1 MNRLRLYL
9 LALTALIVCSAKADE
24 GMWLL
29 QLMQQQ
35 HSIDMMKKQGLKLEA
50 QDLYNPN
57 GVSLK
62 DAVGIF
68 GGGCTGE
75 IISPE
80 GLILTNHHCG
90 YSSIQQHSS
99 VEHDYLTDGFWATSR
114 DQELPTPGLKF
125 TFIERI
131 EDITDIVNAKIAAK
145 EITESQSFTGAFL
158 EGLAKELYEKSDLKD
173 KKGIVPQAL
182 PFYAGNKFYLFYK
195 KIYPDVRMVAAP
207 PSSVGKFGGETD
219 NWMWPRH
226 TGDFSMFRI
235 YADKNNNPA
244 DYSKDNVPYRPRRSF
259 TISTAGLK
267 EGDFTMVYGNPGR
280 TMQYVVSDAID
291 YAVNRGNPAKIK
303 MRTMRLEIMNA
314 EQAKDPATRIAYAAK
329 NARVSNQWKKWQG
342 ESKGL
347 ARLGTLDKKRAFEAQ
362 FTAWAA
368 DKPLYRDV
376 LPKLRALYAE
386 LAPYAFAR
394 DYYQEA
400 YQAIEMTQFAQNA
413 AKGIF
418 KPDAEKAGDGFFKN
432 YSQTIDRLSTQAVL
446 GEYVKNVPAEW
457 TPAYFLEAVQKAGG
471 VDRYVDELFE
481 QSNFS
486 TIEKYKALASADSA
500 TKAAAL
506 QNDPA
511 LLLAEAFNTFYN
523 TKVDGTYKRLNT
535 EINTLYRL
543 YMKGLMEMQPDRTF
557 FPDANLTLRVA
568 YGTVEGYS
576 PVDAVYYEPF
586 STIDGIME
594 KDNPDIYD
602 YNIPQRL
609 RDLYRTKEY
618 GRWNVDGSV
627 PVCFLATNH
636 TTGGNS
642 GSPVLNGRGQLV
654 GINFDRTWEST
665 MSDYEFDVV
674 KCRNIIV
681 DIRYVLFVIDRI
693 GNAGYLLDEMR
704 FAK

>member
-1 MNRLRLYL
+1 MKKIVLLI
-9 LALTALIVCSAKADE
+9 LALFCLKGVPALADE
-24 GMWLL
+24 GMWVPALIQSRIKDMKAKGFKL
-29 QLMQQQ
+29 TAEDIY
-35 HSIDMMKKQGLKLEA
+35 SI
-50 QDLYNPN
+50 NRS
-57 GVSLK
+57 SLK
-62 DAVGIF
+62 DAVLLF
-68 GGGCTGE
+68 GSGCTGE
-75 IISPE
+75 VISDE
-80 GLILTNHHCG
+80 GLFLTNHHCG
-90 YSSIQQHSS
+90 YYFIGSHSS
-99 VEHDYLTDGFWATSR
+99 VEHDYLTNGFWAMNRSE
-114 DQELPTPGLKF
+114 ELPNPGLTVSFLIRMEDVTDRALKGVGDEMPQA
-125 TFIERI
+125 ER
-131 EDITDIVNAKIAAK
+131 DSMVKANAADVIAKATAGTHY
-145 EITESQSFTGAFL
+145 EAAVEPFYYGNQYFL
-158 EGLAKELYEKSDLKD
+158 FVYEK
-173 KKGIVPQAL
+173 
-182 PFYAGNKFYLFYK
+182 FR
-195 KIYPDVRMVAAP
+195 DVRLVAAP
-207 PSSVGKFGGETD
+207 PSAIGKFGGDTD

-342 ESKGL
+342 GSKGL

>member
-1 MNRLRLYL
+1 MSNTVKIIQLFNYVQMYDMK
-9 LALTALIVCSAKADE
+9 AKGFKLTAEDIY
-24 GMWLL
+24 
-29 QLMQQQ
+29 
-35 HSIDMMKKQGLKLEA
+35 SI
-50 QDLYNPN
+50 NRS
-57 GVSLK
+57 SLK
-62 DAVGIF
+62 DAVLLF
-68 GGGCTGE
+68 GSGCTGE
-75 IISPE
+75 VISDE
-80 GLILTNHHCG
+80 GLFLTNHHCG
-90 YSSIQQHSS
+90 YYFIGSHSS
-99 VEHDYLTDGFWATSR
+99 VEHDYLTNGFWAMNRSE
-114 DQELPTPGLKF
+114 ELPNPGLTVSFLIRMEDVTDRALKGVGDEMPQA
-125 TFIERI
+125 ER
-131 EDITDIVNAKIAAK
+131 DSMVKANAADVIAKATAGTHY
-145 EITESQSFTGAFL
+145 EAAVEPFYYGNQYFL
-158 EGLAKELYEKSDLKD
+158 FVYEK
-173 KKGIVPQAL
+173 
-182 PFYAGNKFYLFYK
+182 FR
-195 KIYPDVRMVAAP
+195 DVRLVAAP
-207 PSSVGKFGGETD
+207 PSAIGKFGGDTD

>member
-1 MNRLRLYL
+1 MKKIVLLI
-9 LALTALIVCSAKADE
+9 LALFCLKGVPALADE
-24 GMWLL
+24 GMWVPALIQSRIKDMKAKGFKL
-29 QLMQQQ
+29 TAEDIY
-35 HSIDMMKKQGLKLEA
+35 SI
-50 QDLYNPN
+50 NRS
-57 GVSLK
+57 SLK
-62 DAVGIF
+62 DAVLLF
-68 GGGCTGE
+68 GSGCTGE
-75 IISPE
+75 VISDE
-80 GLILTNHHCG
+80 GLFLTNHHCG
-90 YSSIQQHSS
+90 YYFIGSHSS
-99 VEHDYLTDGFWATSR
+99 VEHDYLTNGFWAMNRSE
-114 DQELPTPGLKF
+114 ELPNPGLTVSFLIRMEDVTDRALKGVGDEMPQA
-125 TFIERI
+125 ER
-131 EDITDIVNAKIAAK
+131 DSMVKANAADVIAKATAGTHY
-145 EITESQSFTGAFL
+145 EAAVEPFYYGNQYFL
-158 EGLAKELYEKSDLKD
+158 FVYEK
-173 KKGIVPQAL
+173 
-182 PFYAGNKFYLFYK
+182 FR
-195 KIYPDVRMVAAP
+195 DVRLVAAP
-207 PSSVGKFGGETD
+207 PSAIGKFGGDTD

>member
-1 MNRLRLYL
+1 MKKIVLLI
-9 LALTALIVCSAKADE
+9 LALFCLKGVPALADE
-24 GMWLL
+24 GMWVPALIQSRIKDMKAKGFKL
-29 QLMQQQ
+29 TAEDIY
-35 HSIDMMKKQGLKLEA
+35 SI
-50 QDLYNPN
+50 NRS
-57 GVSLK
+57 SLK
-62 DAVGIF
+62 DAVLLF
-68 GGGCTGE
+68 GSGCTGE
-75 IISPE
+75 VISDE
-80 GLILTNHHCG
+80 GLFLTNHHCG
-90 YSSIQQHSS
+90 YYFIGSHSS
-99 VEHDYLTDGFWATSR
+99 VEHDYLTNGFWAMNRSE
-114 DQELPTPGLKF
+114 ELPNPGLTVSFLIRMEDVTDRALKGVDDEMPQA
-125 TFIERI
+125 ER
-131 EDITDIVNAKIAAK
+131 DSMVKANAADVIAKATAGTHY
-145 EITESQSFTGAFL
+145 EAAVEPFYYGNQYFL
-158 EGLAKELYEKSDLKD
+158 FVYEK
-173 KKGIVPQAL
+173 
-182 PFYAGNKFYLFYK
+182 FR
-195 KIYPDVRMVAAP
+195 DVRLVAAP
-207 PSSVGKFGGETD
+207 PSAIGKFGGDTD

-446 GEYVKNVPAEW
+446 SEYVKNVPAEW

>member
-1 MNRLRLYL
+1 MKKIVLLI
-9 LALTALIVCSAKADE
+9 LALFCLKGVPALADE
-24 GMWLL
+24 GMWVPALIQSRIKDMKAKGFKL
-29 QLMQQQ
+29 TAEDIY
-35 HSIDMMKKQGLKLEA
+35 SI
-50 QDLYNPN
+50 NRS
-57 GVSLK
+57 SLK
-62 DAVGIF
+62 DAVLLF
-68 GGGCTGE
+68 GSGCTGE
-75 IISPE
+75 VISDE
-80 GLILTNHHCG
+80 GLFLTNHHCG
-90 YSSIQQHSS
+90 YYFIGSHSS
-99 VEHDYLTDGFWATSR
+99 VEHDYLTNGFWAMNRSE
-114 DQELPTPGLKF
+114 ELPNPGLTVSFLIRMEDVTDRALKGVGDEMPQA
-125 TFIERI
+125 ER
-131 EDITDIVNAKIAAK
+131 DSMVKANAAGVIAKATAGTHY
-145 EITESQSFTGAFL
+145 EAAVEPFYYGNQYFL
-158 EGLAKELYEKSDLKD
+158 FVYEK
-173 KKGIVPQAL
+173 
-182 PFYAGNKFYLFYK
+182 FR
-195 KIYPDVRMVAAP
+195 DVRLVAAP
-207 PSSVGKFGGETD
+207 PSAIGKFGGDTD

-594 KDNPDIYD
+594 KDNPDMYD

>member
-1 MNRLRLYL
+1 MKKIVLLI
-9 LALTALIVCSAKADE
+9 LALFCLKGVPALADE
-24 GMWLL
+24 GMWVPALIQSRIKDMKAKGFKL
-29 QLMQQQ
+29 TAEDIY
-35 HSIDMMKKQGLKLEA
+35 SI
-50 QDLYNPN
+50 NRS
-57 GVSLK
+57 SLK
-62 DAVGIF
+62 DAVLLF
-68 GGGCTGE
+68 GSGCTGE
-75 IISPE
+75 VISDE
-80 GLILTNHHCG
+80 GLFLTNHHCG
-90 YSSIQQHSS
+90 YYFIGSHSS
-99 VEHDYLTDGFWATSR
+99 VEHDYLTNGFWAMNRSE
-114 DQELPTPGLKF
+114 ELPNPGLTVSFLIRMEDVTDRALKGVDDEMPQA
-125 TFIERI
+125 ER
-131 EDITDIVNAKIAAK
+131 DSMVKANAADVIAKATAGTHY
-145 EITESQSFTGAFL
+145 EAAVEPFYYGNQYFL
-158 EGLAKELYEKSDLKD
+158 FVYEK
-173 KKGIVPQAL
+173 
-182 PFYAGNKFYLFYK
+182 FR
-195 KIYPDVRMVAAP
+195 DVRLVAAP
-207 PSSVGKFGGETD
+207 PSAIGKFGGDTD

-347 ARLGTLDKKRAFEAQ
+347 ARLGTLDKKWAFEAQ

>member
-1 MNRLRLYL
+1 MKKIVLLI
-9 LALTALIVCSAKADE
+9 LALFCLKGVPALADE
-24 GMWLL
+24 GMWVPALIQSRIKDMKAKGFKL
-29 QLMQQQ
+29 TAEDIY
-35 HSIDMMKKQGLKLEA
+35 SI
-50 QDLYNPN
+50 NRS
-57 GVSLK
+57 SLK
-62 DAVGIF
+62 DAVLLF
-68 GGGCTGE
+68 GSGCTGE
-75 IISPE
+75 VISDE
-80 GLILTNHHCG
+80 GLFLTNHHCG
-90 YSSIQQHSS
+90 YYFIGSHSS
-99 VEHDYLTDGFWATSR
+99 VEHDYLTNGFWAMNRSE
-114 DQELPTPGLKF
+114 ELPNPGLTVSFLIRMEDVTDRALKGVDDEMPQA
-125 TFIERI
+125 ER
-131 EDITDIVNAKIAAK
+131 DSMVKANAADVIAKATAGTHY
-145 EITESQSFTGAFL
+145 EAAVEPFYYGNQYFL
-158 EGLAKELYEKSDLKD
+158 FVYEK
-173 KKGIVPQAL
+173 
-182 PFYAGNKFYLFYK
+182 FR
-195 KIYPDVRMVAAP
+195 DVRLVAAP
-207 PSSVGKFGGETD
+207 PSAIGKFGGDTD

>member
-1 MNRLRLYL
+1 MKKIVLLI
-9 LALTALIVCSAKADE
+9 LALFCLKGVPALADE
-24 GMWLL
+24 GMWVPALIQSRIKDMKAKGFKL
-29 QLMQQQ
+29 TAEDIY
-35 HSIDMMKKQGLKLEA
+35 SI
-50 QDLYNPN
+50 NRS
-57 GVSLK
+57 SLK
-62 DAVGIF
+62 DAVLLF
-68 GGGCTGE
+68 GSGCTGE
-75 IISPE
+75 VISDE
-80 GLILTNHHCG
+80 GLFLTNHHCG
-90 YSSIQQHSS
+90 YYFIGSHSS
-99 VEHDYLTDGFWATSR
+99 VEHDYLTNGFWAMNRSE
-114 DQELPTPGLKF
+114 ELPNPGLTVSFLIRMEDVTDRALKGVGDEMPQA
-125 TFIERI
+125 ER
-131 EDITDIVNAKIAAK
+131 DSMVKANAAGVIAKATAGTHY
-145 EITESQSFTGAFL
+145 EAAVEPFYYGNQYFL
-158 EGLAKELYEKSDLKD
+158 FVYEK
-173 KKGIVPQAL
+173 
-182 PFYAGNKFYLFYK
+182 FR
-195 KIYPDVRMVAAP
+195 DVRLVAAP
-207 PSSVGKFGGETD
+207 PSAIGKFGGDTD

-314 EQAKDPATRIAYAAK
+314 EQAKDPATRIAYAAQ

-704 FAK
+704 FSK

>member
-1 MNRLRLYL
+1 MKKIVLLI
-9 LALTALIVCSAKADE
+9 LALFCLKGVPALADE
-24 GMWLL
+24 GMWVPALIQSRIKDMKAKGFKL
-29 QLMQQQ
+29 TAEDIY
-35 HSIDMMKKQGLKLEA
+35 SI
-50 QDLYNPN
+50 NRS
-57 GVSLK
+57 SLK
-62 DAVGIF
+62 DAVLLF
-68 GGGCTGE
+68 GSGCTGE
-75 IISPE
+75 VISDE
-80 GLILTNHHCG
+80 GLFLTNHHCG
-90 YSSIQQHSS
+90 YYFIGSHSS
-99 VEHDYLTDGFWATSR
+99 VEHDYLTNGFWAMNRSE
-114 DQELPTPGLKF
+114 ELPNPGLTVSFLIRMEDVTDRALKGVDDEMPQA
-125 TFIERI
+125 ER
-131 EDITDIVNAKIAAK
+131 DSMVKANAADVIAKATAGTHY
-145 EITESQSFTGAFL
+145 EAAVEPFYYGNQYFL
-158 EGLAKELYEKSDLKD
+158 FVYEK
-173 KKGIVPQAL
+173 
-182 PFYAGNKFYLFYK
+182 FR
-195 KIYPDVRMVAAP
+195 DVRLVAAP
-207 PSSVGKFGGETD
+207 PSAIGKFGGDTD

-267 EGDFTMVYGNPGR
+267 KGDFTMVYGNPGR

-291 YAVNRGNPAKIK
+291 YAVNCGNPAKIK

-446 GEYVKNVPAEW
+446 GEYVKTVPAEW

>member
-1 MNRLRLYL
+1 MKKIVLLI
-9 LALTALIVCSAKADE
+9 LALFCLKGVPALADE
-24 GMWLL
+24 GMWVPALIQSRIKDMKAKGFKL
-29 QLMQQQ
+29 TAEDIY
-35 HSIDMMKKQGLKLEA
+35 SI
-50 QDLYNPN
+50 NRS
-57 GVSLK
+57 SLK
-62 DAVGIF
+62 DAVLLF
-68 GGGCTGE
+68 GSGCTGE
-75 IISPE
+75 VISDE
-80 GLILTNHHCG
+80 GLFLTNHHCG
-90 YSSIQQHSS
+90 YYFIGSHSS
-99 VEHDYLTDGFWATSR
+99 VEHDYLTNGFWAMNRSE
-114 DQELPTPGLKF
+114 ELPNPGLTVSFLIRMEDVTDRALKGVGNEMPQA
-125 TFIERI
+125 ER
-131 EDITDIVNAKIAAK
+131 DSMVKANAAGVIAKATAGTHY
-145 EITESQSFTGAFL
+145 EAAVEPFYYGNQYFL
-158 EGLAKELYEKSDLKD
+158 FVYEK
-173 KKGIVPQAL
+173 
-182 PFYAGNKFYLFYK
+182 FR
-195 KIYPDVRMVAAP
+195 DVRLVAAP
-207 PSSVGKFGGETD
+207 PSAIGKFGGDTD

-471 VDRYVDELFE
+471 VDRYVDELFK

>member
-1 MNRLRLYL
+1 MKKIVLLI
-9 LALTALIVCSAKADE
+9 LALFCLKGVPALADE
-24 GMWLL
+24 GMWVPALIQSRIKDMKAKGFKL
-29 QLMQQQ
+29 TAEDIY
-35 HSIDMMKKQGLKLEA
+35 SI
-50 QDLYNPN
+50 NRS
-57 GVSLK
+57 SLK
-62 DAVGIF
+62 DAVLLF
-68 GGGCTGE
+68 GSGCTGE
-75 IISPE
+75 VISDE
-80 GLILTNHHCG
+80 GLFLTNHHCG
-90 YSSIQQHSS
+90 YYFIGSHSS
-99 VEHDYLTDGFWATSR
+99 VEHDYLTNGFWAMNRSE
-114 DQELPTPGLKF
+114 ELPNPGLTVSFLIRMEDVTDRALKGVGDEMPQA
-125 TFIERI
+125 ER
-131 EDITDIVNAKIAAK
+131 DSMVKANAAGVIAKATAGTHY
-145 EITESQSFTGAFL
+145 EAAVEPFYYGNQYFL
-158 EGLAKELYEKSDLKD
+158 FVYEK
-173 KKGIVPQAL
+173 
-182 PFYAGNKFYLFYK
+182 FR
-195 KIYPDVRMVAAP
+195 DVRLVAAP
-207 PSSVGKFGGETD
+207 PSAIGKFGGDTD

-259 TISTAGLK
+259 TISTAGLN

>member
-1 MNRLRLYL
+1 MKKIVLLI
-9 LALTALIVCSAKADE
+9 LALFCLKGVPALADE
-24 GMWLL
+24 GMWVPALIQSRIKDMKAKGFKL
-29 QLMQQQ
+29 TAEDIY
-35 HSIDMMKKQGLKLEA
+35 SI
-50 QDLYNPN
+50 NRS
-57 GVSLK
+57 SLK
-62 DAVGIF
+62 DAVLLF
-68 GGGCTGE
+68 GSGCTGE
-75 IISPE
+75 VISDE
-80 GLILTNHHCG
+80 GLFLTNHHCG
-90 YSSIQQHSS
+90 YYFIGSHSS
-99 VEHDYLTDGFWATSR
+99 VEHDYLTNGFWAMNRSE
-114 DQELPTPGLKF
+114 ELPNPGLTVSFLIRMEDVTARALKGVGDEMPQA
-125 TFIERI
+125 ER
-131 EDITDIVNAKIAAK
+131 DSMVKANAAGVIAKATAGTHY
-145 EITESQSFTGAFL
+145 EAAVEPFYYGNQYFL
-158 EGLAKELYEKSDLKD
+158 FVYEK
-173 KKGIVPQAL
+173 
-182 PFYAGNKFYLFYK
+182 FR
-195 KIYPDVRMVAAP
+195 DVRLVAAP
-207 PSSVGKFGGETD
+207 PSAIGKFGGDTD

-471 VDRYVDELFE
+471 IDRYVDELFE

>member
-1 MNRLRLYL
+1 MKKIVLLI
-9 LALTALIVCSAKADE
+9 LALFCLKGVPALADE
-24 GMWLL
+24 GMWVPALIQSRIKDMKAKGFKL
-29 QLMQQQ
+29 TAEDIY
-35 HSIDMMKKQGLKLEA
+35 SI
-50 QDLYNPN
+50 NRS
-57 GVSLK
+57 SLK
-62 DAVGIF
+62 DAVLLF
-68 GGGCTGE
+68 GSGCTGE
-75 IISPE
+75 VISDE
-80 GLILTNHHCG
+80 GLFLTNHHCG
-90 YSSIQQHSS
+90 YYFIGSHSS
-99 VEHDYLTDGFWATSR
+99 VEHDYLTNGFWAMNRSE
-114 DQELPTPGLKF
+114 ELPNPGLTVSFLIRMEDVTDRALKGVGDEMPQA
-125 TFIERI
+125 ER
-131 EDITDIVNAKIAAK
+131 DSMVKANAAGVIAKATAGTHY
-145 EITESQSFTGAFL
+145 EAAVEPFYYGNQYFL
-158 EGLAKELYEKSDLKD
+158 FVYEK
-173 KKGIVPQAL
+173 
-182 PFYAGNKFYLFYK
+182 FR
-195 KIYPDVRMVAAP
+195 DVRLVAAP
-207 PSSVGKFGGETD
+207 PSAIGKFGGDTD

-347 ARLGTLDKKRAFEAQ
+347 ARLGPLDKKRAFEAQ

>member
-1 MNRLRLYL
+1 MKKIVLLI
-9 LALTALIVCSAKADE
+9 LALFCLKGVPALADE
-24 GMWLL
+24 GMWVPALIQSRIKDMKAKGFKL
-29 QLMQQQ
+29 TAEDIY
-35 HSIDMMKKQGLKLEA
+35 SI
-50 QDLYNPN
+50 NRS
-57 GVSLK
+57 SLK
-62 DAVGIF
+62 DAVLLF
-68 GGGCTGE
+68 GSGCTGE
-75 IISPE
+75 VISDE
-80 GLILTNHHCG
+80 GLFLTNHHCG
-90 YSSIQQHSS
+90 YYFIGSHSS
-99 VEHDYLTDGFWATSR
+99 VEHDYLTNGFWAMNRSE
-114 DQELPTPGLKF
+114 ELPNPGLTVSFLIRMEDVTDRALKGVDDEMPQA
-125 TFIERI
+125 ER
-131 EDITDIVNAKIAAK
+131 DSMVKANAADVIAKATAGTHY
-145 EITESQSFTGAFL
+145 EAAVEPFYYGNQYFL
-158 EGLAKELYEKSDLKD
+158 FVYEK
-173 KKGIVPQAL
+173 
-182 PFYAGNKFYLFYK
+182 FR
-195 KIYPDVRMVAAP
+195 DVRLVAAP
-207 PSSVGKFGGETD
+207 PSAIGKFGGDTD

-244 DYSKDNVPYRPRRSF
+244 DYSKANVPYRPRRSF

>member
-1 MNRLRLYL
+1 MKKIVLLI
-9 LALTALIVCSAKADE
+9 LALFCLKGVPALADE
-24 GMWLL
+24 GMWVPALIQSRIKDMKAKGFKL
-29 QLMQQQ
+29 TAEDIY
-35 HSIDMMKKQGLKLEA
+35 SI
-50 QDLYNPN
+50 NRS
-57 GVSLK
+57 SLK
-62 DAVGIF
+62 DAVLLF
-68 GGGCTGE
+68 GSGCTGE
-75 IISPE
+75 VISDE
-80 GLILTNHHCG
+80 GLFLTNHHCG
-90 YSSIQQHSS
+90 YYFIGSHSS
-99 VEHDYLTDGFWATSR
+99 VEHDYLTNGFWAMNRSE
-114 DQELPTPGLKF
+114 ELPNPGLTVSFLIRMEDVTDRALKGVDDEMPQA
-125 TFIERI
+125 ER
-131 EDITDIVNAKIAAK
+131 DSMVKANAADVIAKATAGTHY
-145 EITESQSFTGAFL
+145 EAAVEPFYYGNQYFL
-158 EGLAKELYEKSDLKD
+158 FVYEK
-173 KKGIVPQAL
+173 
-182 PFYAGNKFYLFYK
+182 FR
-195 KIYPDVRMVAAP
+195 DVRLVAAP
-207 PSSVGKFGGETD
+207 PSAIGKFGGDTD

-267 EGDFTMVYGNPGR
+267 KGDFTMVYGNPGR

-291 YAVNRGNPAKIK
+291 YAVNCGNPAKIK

-665 MSDYEFDVV
+665 MSDYEFNVV

>member
-1 MNRLRLYL
+1 MKKIVLLI
-9 LALTALIVCSAKADE
+9 LALFCLKGVPALADE
-24 GMWLL
+24 GMWVPALIQSRIKDMKAKGFKL
-29 QLMQQQ
+29 TAEDIY
-35 HSIDMMKKQGLKLEA
+35 SI
-50 QDLYNPN
+50 NRS
-57 GVSLK
+57 SLK
-62 DAVGIF
+62 DAVLLF
-68 GGGCTGE
+68 GSGCTGE
-75 IISPE
+75 VISDE
-80 GLILTNHHCG
+80 GLFLTNHHCG
-90 YSSIQQHSS
+90 YYFIGSHSS
-99 VEHDYLTDGFWATSR
+99 VEHDYLTNGFWAMNRSE
-114 DQELPTPGLKF
+114 ELPNPGLTVSFLIRMEDVTDRALKGVGDEMPQA
-125 TFIERI
+125 ER
-131 EDITDIVNAKIAAK
+131 DSMVKANAAGVIAKATAGTHY
-145 EITESQSFTGAFL
+145 EAAVEPFYYGNQYFL
-158 EGLAKELYEKSDLKD
+158 FVYEK
-173 KKGIVPQAL
+173 
-182 PFYAGNKFYLFYK
+182 FR
-195 KIYPDVRMVAAP
+195 DVRLVAAP
-207 PSSVGKFGGETD
+207 PSAIGKFGGDTD

-471 VDRYVDELFE
+471 IDRYVDELFE

>member
-1 MNRLRLYL
+1 MKKIVLLI
-9 LALTALIVCSAKADE
+9 LALFCLKGVPALADE
-24 GMWLL
+24 GMWVPALIQSRIKDMKAKGFKL
-29 QLMQQQ
+29 TAEDIY
-35 HSIDMMKKQGLKLEA
+35 SI
-50 QDLYNPN
+50 NRS
-57 GVSLK
+57 SLK
-62 DAVGIF
+62 DAVLLF
-68 GGGCTGE
+68 GSGCTGE
-75 IISPE
+75 VISDE
-80 GLILTNHHCG
+80 GLFLTNHHCG
-90 YSSIQQHSS
+90 YYFIGSHSS
-99 VEHDYLTDGFWATSR
+99 VEHDYLTNGFWAMNRSE
-114 DQELPTPGLKF
+114 ELPNPGLTVSFLIRMEDVTDRALKGVGDEMPQA
-125 TFIERI
+125 ER
-131 EDITDIVNAKIAAK
+131 DSMVKANAAGVIAKATAGTHY
-145 EITESQSFTGAFL
+145 EAAVEPFYYGNQYFL
-158 EGLAKELYEKSDLKD
+158 FVYEK
-173 KKGIVPQAL
+173 
-182 PFYAGNKFYLFYK
+182 FR
-195 KIYPDVRMVAAP
+195 DVRLVAAP
-207 PSSVGKFGGETD
+207 PSAIGKFGGDTD

-376 LPKLRALYAE
+376 RPKRRALYAE

-400 YQAIEMTQFAQNA
+400 YQAIEMTQFTQNA

-471 VDRYVDELFE
+471 VDRYVDELFK

>member
-1 MNRLRLYL
+1 MKKIVLLI
-9 LALTALIVCSAKADE
+9 LALFCLKGVPALADE
-24 GMWLL
+24 GMWVPALIQSRIKDMKAKGFKL
-29 QLMQQQ
+29 TAEDIY
-35 HSIDMMKKQGLKLEA
+35 SI
-50 QDLYNPN
+50 NRS
-57 GVSLK
+57 SLK
-62 DAVGIF
+62 DAVLLF
-68 GGGCTGE
+68 GSGCTGE
-75 IISPE
+75 VISDE
-80 GLILTNHHCG
+80 GLFLTNHHCG
-90 YSSIQQHSS
+90 YYFIGSHSS
-99 VEHDYLTDGFWATSR
+99 VEHDYLTNGFWAMNRSE
-114 DQELPTPGLKF
+114 ELPNPGLTVSFLIRMEDVTDRALKGVGDEMPQA
-125 TFIERI
+125 ER
-131 EDITDIVNAKIAAK
+131 DSMVKANAADVIAKATAGTHY
-145 EITESQSFTGAFL
+145 EAAVEPFYYGNQYFL
-158 EGLAKELYEKSDLKD
+158 FVYEK
-173 KKGIVPQAL
+173 
-182 PFYAGNKFYLFYK
+182 FR
-195 KIYPDVRMVAAP
+195 DVRLVAAP
-207 PSSVGKFGGETD
+207 PSAIGKFGGDTD

-486 TIEKYKALASADSA
+486 TIEKYKALASANSA

>member
-1 MNRLRLYL
+1 MKKIVLLI
-9 LALTALIVCSAKADE
+9 LALFCLKGVPALADE
-24 GMWLL
+24 GMWVPALIQSRIKDMKAKGFKL
-29 QLMQQQ
+29 TAEDIY
-35 HSIDMMKKQGLKLEA
+35 SI
-50 QDLYNPN
+50 NRS
-57 GVSLK
+57 SLK
-62 DAVGIF
+62 DAVLLF
-68 GGGCTGE
+68 GSGCTGE
-75 IISPE
+75 VISDE
-80 GLILTNHHCG
+80 GLFLTNHHCG
-90 YSSIQQHSS
+90 YYFIGSHSS
-99 VEHDYLTDGFWATSR
+99 VEHDYLTNGFWAMNRSE
-114 DQELPTPGLKF
+114 ELPNPGLTVSFLIRMEDVTDRALKGVGDEMPQA
-125 TFIERI
+125 ER
-131 EDITDIVNAKIAAK
+131 DSMVKANAAGVIAKATAGTHY
-145 EITESQSFTGAFL
+145 EAAVEPFYYGNQYFL
-158 EGLAKELYEKSDLKD
+158 FVYEK
-173 KKGIVPQAL
+173 
-182 PFYAGNKFYLFYK
+182 FR
-195 KIYPDVRMVAAP
+195 DVRLVAAP
-207 PSSVGKFGGETD
+207 PSAIGKFGGDTD

-523 TKVDGTYKRLNT
+523 TKVDGTYKRLNP

>member
-1 MNRLRLYL
+1 MKKIVLLI
-9 LALTALIVCSAKADE
+9 LALFCLKGVPALADE
-24 GMWLL
+24 GMWVPALIQSRIKDMKAKGFKL
-29 QLMQQQ
+29 TAEDIY
-35 HSIDMMKKQGLKLEA
+35 SI
-50 QDLYNPN
+50 NRS
-57 GVSLK
+57 SLK
-62 DAVGIF
+62 DAVLLF
-68 GGGCTGE
+68 GSGCTGE
-75 IISPE
+75 VISDE
-80 GLILTNHHCG
+80 GLFLTNHHCG
-90 YSSIQQHSS
+90 YYFIGSHSS
-99 VEHDYLTDGFWATSR
+99 VEHDYLTNGFWAMNRSE
-114 DQELPTPGLKF
+114 ELPNPGLTVSFLIRMEDVTDRALKGVGDEMPQA
-125 TFIERI
+125 ER
-131 EDITDIVNAKIAAK
+131 DSMVKANAAGVIAKATAGTHY
-145 EITESQSFTGAFL
+145 EAAVEPFYYGNQYFL
-158 EGLAKELYEKSDLKD
+158 FVYEK
-173 KKGIVPQAL
+173 
-182 PFYAGNKFYLFYK
+182 FR
-195 KIYPDVRMVAAP
+195 DVRLVAAP
-207 PSSVGKFGGETD
+207 PSAIGKFGGDTD

-342 ESKGL
+342 ESTGL

-471 VDRYVDELFE
+471 VDRYVDELFK

>member
-1 MNRLRLYL
+1 MKKIVLLI
-9 LALTALIVCSAKADE
+9 LALFCLKGVPALADE
-24 GMWLL
+24 GMWVPALIQSRIKDMKAKGFKL
-29 QLMQQQ
+29 TAEDIY
-35 HSIDMMKKQGLKLEA
+35 SI
-50 QDLYNPN
+50 NRS
-57 GVSLK
+57 SLK
-62 DAVGIF
+62 DAVLLF
-68 GGGCTGE
+68 GSGCTGE
-75 IISPE
+75 VISDE
-80 GLILTNHHCG
+80 GLFLTNHHCG
-90 YSSIQQHSS
+90 YYFIGSHSS
-99 VEHDYLTDGFWATSR
+99 VEHDYLTNGFWAMNRSE
-114 DQELPTPGLKF
+114 ELPNPGLTVSFLIRMEDVTDRALKGVGDEMPQA
-125 TFIERI
+125 ER
-131 EDITDIVNAKIAAK
+131 DSMVKANAAGVIAKATAGTHY
-145 EITESQSFTGAFL
+145 EAAVEPFYYGNQYFL
-158 EGLAKELYEKSDLKD
+158 FVYEK
-173 KKGIVPQAL
+173 
-182 PFYAGNKFYLFYK
+182 FR
-195 KIYPDVRMVAAP
+195 DVRLVAAP
-207 PSSVGKFGGETD
+207 PSAIGKFGGDTD

-557 FPDANLTLRVA
+557 FPDANLTLRVT

>member
-1 MNRLRLYL
+1 MKS
-9 LALTALIVCSAKADE
+9 SATY
-24 GMWLL
+24 GSW
-29 QLMQQQ
+29 
-35 HSIDMMKKQGLKLEA
+35 
-50 QDLYNPN
+50 
-57 GVSLK
+57 
-62 DAVGIF
+62 
-68 GGGCTGE
+68 
-75 IISPE
+75 
-80 GLILTNHHCG
+80 
-90 YSSIQQHSS
+90 
-99 VEHDYLTDGFWATSR
+99 
-114 DQELPTPGLKF
+114 
-125 TFIERI
+125 
-131 EDITDIVNAKIAAK
+131 
-145 EITESQSFTGAFL
+145 
-158 EGLAKELYEKSDLKD
+158 
-173 KKGIVPQAL
+173 
-182 PFYAGNKFYLFYK
+182 
-195 KIYPDVRMVAAP
+195 P
-207 PSSVGKFGGETD
+207 PSAIGKFGGDTD

-386 LAPYAFAR
+386 LASYAFAR

>member
-1 MNRLRLYL
+1 MKKIVLLI
-9 LALTALIVCSAKADE
+9 LALFCLKGVPALADE
-24 GMWLL
+24 GMWVPALIQSRIKDMKAKGFKL
-29 QLMQQQ
+29 TAEDIY
-35 HSIDMMKKQGLKLEA
+35 SI
-50 QDLYNPN
+50 NRS
-57 GVSLK
+57 SLK
-62 DAVGIF
+62 DAVLLF
-68 GGGCTGE
+68 GSGCTGE
-75 IISPE
+75 VISDE
-80 GLILTNHHCG
+80 GLFLTNHHCG
-90 YSSIQQHSS
+90 YYFIGSHSS
-99 VEHDYLTDGFWATSR
+99 VEHDYLTNGFWAMNRSE
-114 DQELPTPGLKF
+114 ELPNPGLTVSFLIRMEDVTDRALKGVDDEMPQA
-125 TFIERI
+125 ER
-131 EDITDIVNAKIAAK
+131 DSMVKANAADVIAKATAGTHY
-145 EITESQSFTGAFL
+145 EAAVEPFYYGNQYFL
-158 EGLAKELYEKSDLKD
+158 FVYEK
-173 KKGIVPQAL
+173 
-182 PFYAGNKFYLFYK
+182 FR
-195 KIYPDVRMVAAP
+195 DVRLVAAP
-207 PSSVGKFGGETD
+207 PSAIGKFGGDTD

-557 FPDANLTLRVA
+557 VPDANLTLRVA

>member
-1 MNRLRLYL
+1 MKKIVLLI
-9 LALTALIVCSAKADE
+9 LALFCLKGVPALADE
-24 GMWLL
+24 GMWVPALIQSRIKDMKAKGFKL
-29 QLMQQQ
+29 TAEDIY
-35 HSIDMMKKQGLKLEA
+35 SI
-50 QDLYNPN
+50 NRS
-57 GVSLK
+57 SLK
-62 DAVGIF
+62 DAVLLF
-68 GGGCTGE
+68 GSGCTGE
-75 IISPE
+75 VISDE
-80 GLILTNHHCG
+80 GLFLTNHHCG
-90 YSSIQQHSS
+90 YYFIGSHSS
-99 VEHDYLTDGFWATSR
+99 VEHDYLTNGFWAMNRSE
-114 DQELPTPGLKF
+114 ELPNPGLTVSFLIRMEDVTDRALKGVDDEMPQA
-125 TFIERI
+125 ER
-131 EDITDIVNAKIAAK
+131 DSMVKANAADVIAKATAGTHY
-145 EITESQSFTGAFL
+145 EATVEPFYYGNQYFL
-158 EGLAKELYEKSDLKD
+158 FVYEK
-173 KKGIVPQAL
+173 
-182 PFYAGNKFYLFYK
+182 FR
-195 KIYPDVRMVAAP
+195 DVRLVAAP
-207 PSSVGKFGGETD
+207 PSAIGKFGGDTD

>member
-1 MNRLRLYL
+1 MKKIVLLI
-9 LALTALIVCSAKADE
+9 LALFCLKGVPALADE
-24 GMWLL
+24 GMWVPALIQSRIKDMKAKGFKL
-29 QLMQQQ
+29 TAEDIY
-35 HSIDMMKKQGLKLEA
+35 SI
-50 QDLYNPN
+50 NRS
-57 GVSLK
+57 SLK
-62 DAVGIF
+62 DAVLLF
-68 GGGCTGE
+68 GSGCTGE
-75 IISPE
+75 VISDE
-80 GLILTNHHCG
+80 GLFLTNHHCG
-90 YSSIQQHSS
+90 YYFIGSHSS
-99 VEHDYLTDGFWATSR
+99 VEHDYLTNGFWAMNRSE
-114 DQELPTPGLKF
+114 ELPNPGLTVSFLIRMEDVTDRALKGVGDEMPQA
-125 TFIERI
+125 ER
-131 EDITDIVNAKIAAK
+131 DSMVKANAAGVIAKATAGTHY
-145 EITESQSFTGAFL
+145 EAAVEPFYYGNQYFL
-158 EGLAKELYEKSDLKD
+158 FVYEK
-173 KKGIVPQAL
+173 
-182 PFYAGNKFYLFYK
+182 FR
-195 KIYPDVRMVAAP
+195 DVRLVAAP
-207 PSSVGKFGGETD
+207 PSAIGKFGGDTD

-511 LLLAEAFNTFYN
+511 LLLVEAFNTLYN

>member
-1 MNRLRLYL
+1 MKKIVLLI
-9 LALTALIVCSAKADE
+9 LALFCLKGVPALADE
-24 GMWLL
+24 GMWVPALIQSRIKDMKAKGFKL
-29 QLMQQQ
+29 TAEDIY
-35 HSIDMMKKQGLKLEA
+35 SI
-50 QDLYNPN
+50 NRS
-57 GVSLK
+57 SLK
-62 DAVGIF
+62 DAVLLF
-68 GGGCTGE
+68 GSGCTGE
-75 IISPE
+75 VISDE
-80 GLILTNHHCG
+80 GLFLTNHHCG
-90 YSSIQQHSS
+90 YYFIGSHSS
-99 VEHDYLTDGFWATSR
+99 VEHDYLTNGFWAMNRSE
-114 DQELPTPGLKF
+114 ELPNPGLTVSFLIRMEDVTDRALKGVGNEMPQA
-125 TFIERI
+125 ER
-131 EDITDIVNAKIAAK
+131 DSMVKANAAGVIAKATAGTHY
-145 EITESQSFTGAFL
+145 EAAVEPFYYGNQYFL
-158 EGLAKELYEKSDLKD
+158 FVYEK
-173 KKGIVPQAL
+173 
-182 PFYAGNKFYLFYK
+182 FR
-195 KIYPDVRMVAAP
+195 DVRLVAAP
-207 PSSVGKFGGETD
+207 PSAIGKFGGDTD

-432 YSQTIDRLSTQAVL
+432 SSQTIDRLSTQAVL

-471 VDRYVDELFE
+471 VDRYVDELFK

>member
-1 MNRLRLYL
+1 MKKIVLLI
-9 LALTALIVCSAKADE
+9 LALFCLKGVPALADE
-24 GMWLL
+24 GMWVPALIQSRIKDMKAKGFKL
-29 QLMQQQ
+29 TAEDIY
-35 HSIDMMKKQGLKLEA
+35 SI
-50 QDLYNPN
+50 NRS
-57 GVSLK
+57 SLK
-62 DAVGIF
+62 DAVLLF
-68 GGGCTGE
+68 GSGCTGE
-75 IISPE
+75 VISDE
-80 GLILTNHHCG
+80 GLFLTNHHCG
-90 YSSIQQHSS
+90 YYFIGSHSS
-99 VEHDYLTDGFWATSR
+99 VEHDYLTNGFWAMNRSE
-114 DQELPTPGLKF
+114 ELPNPGLTVSFLIRMEDVTDRALKGVGDKMPQA
-125 TFIERI
+125 ER
-131 EDITDIVNAKIAAK
+131 DSMVKANAADVIAKATAGTHY
-145 EITESQSFTGAFL
+145 EAAVEPFYYGNQYFL
-158 EGLAKELYEKSDLKD
+158 FVYEK
-173 KKGIVPQAL
+173 
-182 PFYAGNKFYLFYK
+182 FR
-195 KIYPDVRMVAAP
+195 DVRLVAAP
-207 PSSVGKFGGETD
+207 PSAIGKFGGDTD

-267 EGDFTMVYGNPGR
+267 VGDFTMVYGNPGR

-543 YMKGLMEMQPDRTF
+543 YMRGLMEMQPDRTF

>member
-1 MNRLRLYL
+1 MKKIVLLI
-9 LALTALIVCSAKADE
+9 LALFCLKGVPALADE
-24 GMWLL
+24 GMWVPALIQSRIKDMKAKGFKL
-29 QLMQQQ
+29 TAEDIY
-35 HSIDMMKKQGLKLEA
+35 SI
-50 QDLYNPN
+50 NRS
-57 GVSLK
+57 SLK
-62 DAVGIF
+62 DAVLLF
-68 GGGCTGE
+68 GSGCTGE
-75 IISPE
+75 VISDE
-80 GLILTNHHCG
+80 GLFLTNHHCG
-90 YSSIQQHSS
+90 YYFIGSHSS
-99 VEHDYLTDGFWATSR
+99 VEHDYLTNGFWAMNRSE
-114 DQELPTPGLKF
+114 ELPNPGLTVSFLIRMEDVTDRALKGVGDEMPQA
-125 TFIERI
+125 ER
-131 EDITDIVNAKIAAK
+131 DSMVKANAAGVITKATAGTHYEAAV
-145 EITESQSFTGAFL
+145 EPFYYGNQYFL
-158 EGLAKELYEKSDLKD
+158 FVYEK
-173 KKGIVPQAL
+173 
-182 PFYAGNKFYLFYK
+182 FR
-195 KIYPDVRMVAAP
+195 DVRLVAAP
-207 PSSVGKFGGETD
+207 PSAIGKFGGDTD

-267 EGDFTMVYGNPGR
+267 KGDFTMVYGNPGR

-291 YAVNRGNPAKIK
+291 YAVNCGNPAKIK

-471 VDRYVDELFE
+471 IDRYVDELFE

>member
-1 MNRLRLYL
+1 MKKIVLLI
-9 LALTALIVCSAKADE
+9 LALFCLKGVPALADE
-24 GMWLL
+24 GMWVPALIQSRIKDMKAKGFKL
-29 QLMQQQ
+29 TAEDIY
-35 HSIDMMKKQGLKLEA
+35 SI
-50 QDLYNPN
+50 NRS
-57 GVSLK
+57 SLK
-62 DAVGIF
+62 DAVLLF
-68 GGGCTGE
+68 GSGCTGE
-75 IISPE
+75 VISDE
-80 GLILTNHHCG
+80 GLFLTNHHCG
-90 YSSIQQHSS
+90 YYFIGSHSS
-99 VEHDYLTDGFWATSR
+99 VEHDYLTNGFWAMNRSE
-114 DQELPTPGLKF
+114 ELPNPGLTVSFLIRMEDVTDRALKGVGDEMPQA
-125 TFIERI
+125 ER
-131 EDITDIVNAKIAAK
+131 DSMVKANAAGVIAKATAGTHY
-145 EITESQSFTGAFL
+145 EAAVEPFYYGNQYFL
-158 EGLAKELYEKSDLKD
+158 FVYEK
-173 KKGIVPQAL
+173 
-182 PFYAGNKFYLFYK
+182 FR
-195 KIYPDVRMVAAP
+195 DVRLVAAP
-207 PSSVGKFGGETD
+207 PSSIGKFGGDTD

>member
-1 MNRLRLYL
+1 MKKIVLLI
-9 LALTALIVCSAKADE
+9 LALFCLKGVPALADE
-24 GMWLL
+24 GMWVPALIQSRIKDMKAKGFKL
-29 QLMQQQ
+29 TAEDIY
-35 HSIDMMKKQGLKLEA
+35 SI
-50 QDLYNPN
+50 NRS
-57 GVSLK
+57 SLK
-62 DAVGIF
+62 DAVLLF
-68 GGGCTGE
+68 GSGCTGE
-75 IISPE
+75 VISDE
-80 GLILTNHHCG
+80 GLFLTNHHCG
-90 YSSIQQHSS
+90 YYFIGSHSS
-99 VEHDYLTDGFWATSR
+99 VEHDYLTNGFWAMNRSE
-114 DQELPTPGLKF
+114 ELPNPGLTVSFLIRMEDVTDRALKGVGDEMPQA
-125 TFIERI
+125 ER
-131 EDITDIVNAKIAAK
+131 DSMVKANAADVIAKATAGTHY
-145 EITESQSFTGAFL
+145 EAAVEPFYYGNQYFL
-158 EGLAKELYEKSDLKD
+158 FVYEK
-173 KKGIVPQAL
+173 
-182 PFYAGNKFYLFYK
+182 FR
-195 KIYPDVRMVAAP
+195 DVRLVAAP
-207 PSSVGKFGGETD
+207 PSAIGKFGGDTD

-267 EGDFTMVYGNPGR
+267 KGDFTMVYGNPGR